1 MAKSKLIR
9 AKNGNNHSD
18 ETQDGSPNIGTGRY
32 GLRERPRRVTFDTEP
47 PKTYPCTPQVTKNK
61 LQQLEKV
68 ETKAKAQALTRNRVM
83 GESPETAVIELRNL
97 IYNQQYFQQVMSSL
111 NYNYKK
117 KPLSEL
123 SKRDISNGFQKLKD
137 IARLIYKLDP
147 CDEQLISLTRL
158 RENHSNGYYLSIPHA
173 FVRKPR
179 PVIDSEDLIIEELK
193 LLTILSYMKDIPEDM
208 ITGHEAMDFD
218 HYLQRLAIEEMTVL
232 SKSGKEFDLLKKYVD
247 QSHGIKSRN
256 YKVKDIFRIMR
267 RDEVDR
273 FENSEFSDRRLL
285 WHGSPVTNYGGI
297 LSQGLRVAPIEDP
310 MTNELLCKGIYLAD
324 MASMSASHCRSDST
338 GGEALLLLCEVELG
352 KSVQKLFSASLKTGD
367 VAKKQDKYSSTLV
380 RGRTGPTK
388 WIDAGVV
395 HQSLEGISMPDPNF
409 KPSDTSSPHAIS
421 NYNKYICYDEAQI
434 RLRYLVRIQF

>member
-1 MAKSKLIR
+1 MLDTDLARTVGFSLIIHINMAKSKLIR
-9 AKNGNNHSD
+9 AKKGNNHSD

-32 GLRERPRRVTFDTEP
+32 VLRERHRRVTFDTEP

-61 LQQLEKV
+61 LQRLEKV
-68 ETKAKAQALTRNRVM
+68 ETKAKAQALTGNRVM

-208 ITGHEAMDFD
+208 IIGHEAMDFD

-232 SKSGKEFDLLKKYVD
+232 SKSGKEFDLLK
-247 QSHGIKSRN
+247 N
-256 YKVKDIFRIMR
+256 
-267 RDEVDR
+267 
-273 FENSEFSDRRLL
+273 
-285 WHGSPVTNYGGI
+285 
-297 LSQGLRVAPIEDP
+297 QGLRVAPIEDP

>member
-1 MAKSKLIR
+1 MPDTDLARTVEFSLIIHINMAKSKLIR

-47 PKTYPCTPQVTKNK
+47 PKTYPCTPEVTKNK
-61 LQQLEKV
+61 LQRLKKV
-68 ETKAKAQALTRNRVM
+68 ETKAKAQALTGNRVM

-111 NYNYKK
+111 NYNYKE

-208 ITGHEAMDFD
+208 IIGHEAMDFD

-232 SKSGKEFDLLKKYVD
+232 SKSGKEFDLLK
-247 QSHGIKSRN
+247 N
-256 YKVKDIFRIMR
+256 
-267 RDEVDR
+267 
-273 FENSEFSDRRLL
+273 
-285 WHGSPVTNYGGI
+285 
-297 LSQGLRVAPIEDP
+297 QGLRVAPIEDP